1 MWHDVVECGREGR
14 WFRSALPFHETI
26 DAMAVTI
33 MAVAQLKRRR
43 HYSILALFALTTK
56 TIHAAVSHSQPQND
70 ILGTRYASS
79 FIGTRCCLRSE
90 CVGETNIFC
99 RRWPSLPLYSQFDIR
114 TSDTKSNAAI
124 NIIDTDEREFF
135 ISDAQFVRKCDPME
149 FRSAFVRTSQLMQLQ
164 FANITSQT
172 SALQLEFL
180 RRNSIPKRRT
190 S

>member
-1 MWHDVVECGREGR
+1 MCGIMLWNVDDDGGTIR
-14 WFRSALPFHETI
+14 WFGSALPFHETI

-43 HYSILALFALTTK
+43 HYSILALFALTTT

-70 ILGTRYASS
+70 ILGTRFASS
-79 FIGTRCCLRSE
+79 FIGIRCCLRSE

-99 RRWPSLPLYSQFDIR
+99 RRWPNLPLYSQFDIR
-114 TSDTKSNAAI
+114 TSDTRSNAAI

-149 FRSAFVRTSQLMQLQ
+149 
-164 FANITSQT
+164 
-172 SALQLEFL
+172 L
-180 RRNSIPKRRT
+180 R
-190 S
+190 